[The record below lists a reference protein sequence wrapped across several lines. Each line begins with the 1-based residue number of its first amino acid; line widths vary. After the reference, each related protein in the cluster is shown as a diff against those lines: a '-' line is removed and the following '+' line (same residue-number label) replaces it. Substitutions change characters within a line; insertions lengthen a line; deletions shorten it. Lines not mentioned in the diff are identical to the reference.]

1 MNLVQ
6 RLTGLLGIVVIL
18 GIAYLFSNN
27 RKAINPR
34 IVLWGLG
41 LQWFFALFILVS
53 PVGKP
58 LFFFFDRAIRK
69 LLQFS
74 DEGAKFVFNNLAVGP
89 GSEDSL
95 GFFFAFQVLP
105 TIIFFSAFMSILYH
119 IGLMQVVVKLI
130 ARAMQKTMRTSGSET
145 LSCSSNIFVGQTEA
159 PLVIR
164 PFLDTMTRSELTA
177 IMTGGFA
184 TIAGGVM
191 AVYVKWLAHIPD
203 IAGHLMAASV
213 MSAPAAL
220 VVAKIIYPETEES
233 ATKGDLKMDV
243 EKRADN
249 VMESVARGATDGMR
263 LAANVAAMLIAIV
276 ALVAGINYMLGLV
289 GLSFEQILGW
299 IFSPLAFCMGV
310 PLGDIFAVGGLM
322 GEKIVLTELI
332 AYGHLQEMSAE
343 LDLKSTIIA
352 SYALCGFANFA
363 SVGIQIG
370 GIGALASGRRKDL
383 ASVALRAM
391 MGGALASWLTATIA
405 GMLI

>member
-1 MNLVQ
+1 MQ
-6 RLTGLLGIVVIL
+6 RFTGLLGIVVIL
-18 GIAYLFSNN
+18 GIAYLMSNN
-27 RKAINPR
+27 RKAINIR
-34 IVLWGLG
+34 TVLWGLG
-41 LQWFFALFILVS
+41 LQWFFALFILS
-53 PVGKP
+53 TPVGKP
-58 LFFFFDRAIRK
+58 IFFFFDRVIRK

-74 DEGAKFVFNNLAVGP
+74 DEGAKFVFNNLAVSP
-89 GSEDSL
+89 GSEGSL

-105 TIIFFSAFMSILYH
+105 TIIFFSSFMAILYH
-119 IGLMQVVVKLI
+119 VGAMQVVVRLI

-164 PFLDTMTRSELTA
+164 PFLETMTSSELTA
-177 IMTGGFA
+177 VMTGGFA

-191 AVYVKWLAHIPD
+191 AVYVKWLADIPN

-233 ATKGDLKMDV
+233 PTKGDLKMDV
-243 EKRADN
+243 RKLDDN

-276 ALVAGINYMLGLV
+276 ALVAAMNYLLGFA

-310 PLGDIFAVGGLM
+310 PAGDVFSVGALM

-332 AYGHLQEMSAE
+332 AYGHLQEMTSE
-343 LDLKSTIIA
+343 LSLKSTIIA

-363 SVGIQIG
+363 SIGIQIG
-370 GIGALASGRRKDL
+370 GIGALAPNRRKDL
-383 ASVALRAM
+383 AKLALRAM
-391 MGGALASWLTATIA
+391 MAGALASWLTATIA
-405 GMLI
+405 GVLL

>member
-1 MNLVQ
+1 MQ
-6 RLTGLLGIVVIL
+6 RFTGLLGIAVIL
-18 GIAYLFSNN
+18 GIAYLLSNN
-27 RKAINPR
+27 RKAINIR

-41 LQWFFALFILVS
+41 LQWFFAIFILAT

-58 LFFFFDRAIRK
+58 LFFFFDRVIRK

-89 GSEDSL
+89 GSEESL

-105 TIIFFSAFMSILYH
+105 TIIFFSSFMVILYH
-119 IGLMQVVVKLI
+119 FGFMQVMVRLI
-130 ARAMQKTMRTSGSET
+130 SRGMQKTMGTSGSET

-164 PFLDTMTRSELTA
+164 PFLESMTRSELTA

-184 TIAGGVM
+184 TIAGGVL
-191 AVYVKWLAHIPD
+191 AVYVKWLADVPN

-220 VVAKIIYPETEES
+220 VMAKIVYPETEES
-233 ATKGDLKMDV
+233 PTKGDLRMDV
-243 EKRADN
+243 KKLDDN
-249 VMESVARGATDGMR
+249 VMEAVARGATDGMR

-276 ALVAGINYMLGLV
+276 ALVAALNYLLGLV
-289 GLSFEQILGW
+289 DLSFQQILGW
-299 IFSPLAFCMGV
+299 VFSPLAFCMGV
-310 PLGDIFAVGGLM
+310 PLGDIFAIGSLM

-332 AYGHLQEMSAE
+332 AFGHLQEMSGQ
-343 LDLKSTIIA
+343 LNPKSIIIA

-363 SVGIQIG
+363 SIGIQIG
-370 GIGALASGRRKDL
+370 GIGALAPDRRKDL
-383 ASVALRAM
+383 AKVALKAM
-391 MGGALASWLTATIA
+391 TAGALASWLTATIA
-405 GMLI
+405 GMLL